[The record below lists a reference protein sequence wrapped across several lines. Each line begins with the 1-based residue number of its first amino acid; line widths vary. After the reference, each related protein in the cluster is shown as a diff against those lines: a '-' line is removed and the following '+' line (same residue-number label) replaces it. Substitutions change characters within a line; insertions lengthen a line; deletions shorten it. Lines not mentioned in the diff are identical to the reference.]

1 MQRSRVRQLFISLLI
16 YFISAKF
23 LYSWLNQ
30 IISQN
35 VASDIVVLLEYLA
48 CATALYTLTEPFV
61 ADLDDISNNR
71 KRLWLIPLFT
81 VLDFVV
87 QNILQNIFTV
97 QSSNQGH
104 IESNVQNNSILG
116 LVFMFI
122 MIVIVGPIMEEIIFQ
137 YLIQKIIFKGLLQK
151 LKLKKLTV
159 SITAA
164 LLATIFFILY
174 HVTSISDFT
183 SLAIF
188 TYSDLILYAVIYEIT
203 DDNLIYPIAVH
214 SLGNLVGFILIL
226 FR

>member
-1 MQRSRVRQLFISLLI
+1 MQQSRVRQLFISLLI

-30 IISQN
+30 IMSQN
-35 VASDIVVLLEYLA
+35 IASDIVVLLEYLA

-61 ADLDDISNNR
+61 SDLDDISNNR

-81 VLDFVV
+81 ILDFVV
-87 QNILQNIFTV
+87 QNILQSIFTI

-164 LLATIFFILY
+164 LLATIFFMLY
-174 HVTSISDFT
+174 HVTSIFDFT

-188 TYSDLILYAVIYEIT
+188 TYSDLILYAIIYEIT